1 MKEIIVLLLVFI
13 ELRKRKNRFFFWKAI
28 ENTIYLF
35 IFYFMNFFYF
45 NFFLNLKLMDYVNG
59 REYGN
64 VSKDI
69 LIQQLKNHIMEMEQ
83 NEKIFERLN
92 NKFTEMQEE

>member
-1 MKEIIVLLLVFI
+1 
-13 ELRKRKNRFFFWKAI
+13 
-28 ENTIYLF
+28 
-35 IFYFMNFFYF
+35 
-45 NFFLNLKLMDYVNG
+45 MDYVNG

-83 NEKIFERLN
+83 NEIIFERLN

>member
-1 MKEIIVLLLVFI
+1 
-13 ELRKRKNRFFFWKAI
+13 
-28 ENTIYLF
+28 
-35 IFYFMNFFYF
+35 
-45 NFFLNLKLMDYVNG
+45 MDYVNG

-83 NEKIFERLN
+83 NEKIFEKLN